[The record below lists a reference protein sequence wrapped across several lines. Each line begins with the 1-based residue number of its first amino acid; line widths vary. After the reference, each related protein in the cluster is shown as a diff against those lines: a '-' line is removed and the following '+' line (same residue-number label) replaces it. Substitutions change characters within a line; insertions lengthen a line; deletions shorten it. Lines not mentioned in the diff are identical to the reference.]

1 MILQT
6 QVNYIF
12 ELVQVDAPNAD
23 NTMQELLDAM
33 RKNTLRSGTMKK
45 TKLAKTN
52 KKQKK
57 GLGKSNLFLADT
69 HVTRV
74 CGTGLTFVATQSCCA
89 TGRDAWPG

>member
-52 KKQKK
+52 KSTQHTM
-57 GLGKSNLFLADT
+57 KSL
-69 HVTRV
+69 VIP
-74 CGTGLTFVATQSCCA
+74 QS
-89 TGRDAWPG
+89 